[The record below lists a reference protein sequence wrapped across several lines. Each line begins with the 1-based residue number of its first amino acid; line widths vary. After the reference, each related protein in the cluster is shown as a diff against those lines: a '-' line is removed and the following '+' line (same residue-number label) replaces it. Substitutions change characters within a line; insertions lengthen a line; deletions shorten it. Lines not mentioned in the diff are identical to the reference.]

1 MKSCFFIIIIS
12 SFAIFYGC
20 SKDDVEP
27 THTEFKI
34 VDDIGEEVKLGLPPR
49 RLVSM
54 APNITEAL
62 YAIGADSL
70 LVGVTSFCNYPPQAK
85 EKTKIGDYISPDYET
100 ITSLKPDLILL
111 NVESKSNPTYQALEN
126 LGLPIYVVNID
137 DYDGV
142 MKMIENLG
150 KITLTNSRARN
161 LIDSLNLVRDNYRK
175 QIPSDSI
182 PGAFVIIS
190 TNPLMTASGKT
201 FINDVIKMSGLYNI
215 YSKEEMEY
223 PTISY
228 EDVLNKDPDYII
240 LPTDTTNNSSIE
252 TSLNEIR
259 DGLSTTKA
267 VKQNNIII
275 IDADVMF
282 RPGPRVLN
290 GVDLIKKRM

>member
-1 MKSCFFIIIIS
+1 MKSYLFIVIIS
-12 SFAIFYGC
+12 LCSLLYGC
-20 SKDDVEP
+20 SKNEVEP

-34 VDDIGEEVKLGLPPR
+34 TDDIGEEVKLSLPPR

-70 LVGVTSFCNYPPQAK
+70 LVGVTTFCSYPPQAR
-85 EKTKIGDYISPDYET
+85 EKTKIGDYINPDYET

-126 LGLPIYVVNID
+126 LGLPIFVVNID
-137 DYDGV
+137 DYEGV
-142 MKMIENLG
+142 IKMIDNLG
-150 KITLTNSRARN
+150 KITIHNNEATH
-161 LIDSLNLVRDNYRK
+161 LIDSLNSVKDEHQK
-175 QIPSDSI
+175 QISSDNI

-201 FINDVIKMSGLYNI
+201 FINDIIKMSGLENI
-215 YSKEEMEY
+215 YSNEEMEY

-228 EDVLNKDPDYII
+228 EDVLKKDPEYII
-240 LPTDTTNNSSIE
+240 LPTDTTKSNSIE
-252 TSLNEIR
+252 TSLKEIR